1 MNEMDK
7 IAKQVVD
14 SAFAVHSKLGPGQ
27 LESAYEACLVH
38 ELINR
43 GFSVVAQKVQR
54 VSYRGPSLEFG
65 CRLDLV
71 VNDLIVIELKAV
83 EALLPIH
90 KAQLMTD
97 LKLSKKSLGFL
108 INFNVPLI
116 KDGIKRIANQ
126 FSKT

>member
-1 MNEMDK
+1 
-7 IAKQVVD
+7 
-14 SAFAVHSKLGPGQ
+14 
-27 LESAYEACLVH
+27 
-38 ELINR
+38 
-43 GFSVVAQKVQR
+43 
-54 VSYRGPSLEFG
+54 
-65 CRLDLV
+65 
-71 VNDLIVIELKAV
+71 VIELKAV